1 MAFTATWARRCVR
14 APRYDRTGDVVHRAL
29 VIALSIPILV
39 SVVSADDNRLANQRE
54 KRDEQSS

>member
-1 MAFTATWARRCVR
+1 MAFTPTWARRCVG

-39 SVVSADDNRLANQRE
+39 SADDNR
-54 KRDEQSS
+54 